1 MSDLIFIT
9 GATGYL
15 GSYVLDAYLRD
26 TDMNVAVLT
35 RAKNRDEG
43 VEKLWKALQLHM
55 DADTFWQTID
65 RVQIVA
71 GDLQEP
77 KLGIEDATCDRLVHQ
92 AESILHIA
100 ASLNRKS
107 EKACLN
113 HNLKGTLAMCKLAR
127 AAHDHHGL
135 RRFSFV
141 STTAIAGK
149 RDSETLTEDEALDWD
164 RSDYDPYAR
173 TKKFCEHM
181 VAELLPD
188 VERTIFRPST
198 VLGDSRH
205 PRSTQFEMV
214 QAFNTVFSMPVFPV
228 RPDARIDIVNA
239 DWVGRAMFE
248 LHRRKAKHDCYH
260 LSGGVASPRAKEIAD
275 EMAKVGRR
283 APIMIP
289 QLLGATQFAFDQ
301 IASLPQRNAATYI
314 GSLFKVFLPYITFD
328 TVFDN
333 SRAVED
339 CGFAPTSFLEY
350 GAPYAEWCREQK
362 YRFPYQPLPARP
374 TRVAVPTGANP

>member
-1 MSDLIFIT
+1 MSDVVFIT

-26 TDMNVAVLT
+26 TDKTVAVLT

-43 VEKLWKALQLHM
+43 LEKLWKALQLHM

-71 GDLQEP
+71 GDLQQP
-77 KLGIEDATCDRLVHQ
+77 KLGIEDATYDRLVQ
-92 AESILHIA
+92 QSESILHIA

-113 HNLKGTLAMCKLAR
+113 HNLKGTLSMCKLAR

-149 RDSETLTEDEALDWD
+149 RNAETLTEDQALEWD

-228 RPDARIDIVNA
+228 RPEARIDIVNA

-248 LHRRKAKHDCYH
+248 LHRRPAKYDCYH
-260 LSGGVASPRAKEIAD
+260 LSGGVASPQAREIAK

-283 APIMIP
+283 APVMIP

-301 IASLPQRNAATYI
+301 IASLPQRNTATYI

-333 SRAVED
+333 ARAVED
-339 CGFAPTSFLEY
+339 TGLQPTSFLEY
-350 GAPYAEWCREQK
+350 GAPYAEWCRAQK